1 MIPGKESR
9 SYGSS
14 VWEAVM
20 DNVELITAN
29 GQTLC
34 YVIRAKIRPRQTTFI
49 TPPEAK
55 QQVGFIVYPKDSV
68 IPRHIHKPLERHIIG
83 MAEVLVVRSGHCQI
97 EVYDEQKSLVT
108 VCDLYK
114 NDVVL
119 MVGGGHGFQIKEDTV
134 LLEIKQGPYLGADDK
149 ELF

>member
-1 MIPGKESR
+1 
-9 SYGSS
+9 
-14 VWEAVM
+14 M

-34 YVIRAKIRPRQTTFI
+34 YVIRAKTRPKQTTFL

-55 QQVGFIVYPKDSV
+55 QQVGFIVYPKDSA
-68 IPRHIHKPLERHIIG
+68 IPRHLHRPLERHIIG
-83 MAEVLVVRSGHCQI
+83 MAEVLVVRSGLCQI
-97 EVYDEQKSLVT
+97 EIYDEQKNLVT
-108 VCDLYK
+108 TRDLYK

-119 MVGGGHGFQIKEDTV
+119 MVGGGHGFKIKEDTV

>member
-1 MIPGKESR
+1 
-9 SYGSS
+9 
-14 VWEAVM
+14 M
-20 DNVELITAN
+20 DNAELITAN

-34 YVIRAKIRPRQTTFI
+34 YVIRAKTRPKQTTFI

-55 QQVGFIVYPKDSV
+55 QQVGFIVYPRGSV
-68 IPRHIHKPLERHIIG
+68 IARHIHKPLERHIIG
-83 MAEVLVVRSGHCQI
+83 MAEVLLVRSGRCQI
-97 EVYDEQKSLVT
+97 EVYDEQKRLVA

-119 MVGGGHGFQIKEDTV
+119 MVGGGHGFRIKEDTV

>member
-1 MIPGKESR
+1 
-9 SYGSS
+9 
-14 VWEAVM
+14 M

-29 GQTLC
+29 DQTLC
-34 YVIRAKIRPRQTTFI
+34 YVIRAKTRPRQTTFI

-55 QQVGFIVYPKDSV
+55 QQVGFIVYPKDSL
-68 IPRHIHKPLERHIIG
+68 IPRHIHRPLERHIIG
-83 MAEVLVVRSGHCQI
+83 MAEVLVVRSGQCQI
-97 EVYDEQKSLVT
+97 EVYDQEKNLVT
-108 VCDLYK
+108 TRDLYK

-119 MVGGGHGFQIKEDTV
+119 MVGGGHGFQIREDTV

>member
-1 MIPGKESR
+1 MDLENIEII
-9 SYGSS
+9 
-14 VWEAVM
+14 AV
-20 DNVELITAN
+20 D

-34 YVIRAKIRPRQTTFI
+34 YVIRQATRPEKTTFI
-49 TPPEAK
+49 TPPDAK
-55 QQVGFIVYPKDSV
+55 QQVGFIVYPRDSV
-68 IPRHIHKPLERHIIG
+68 IPRHAHKPLERHIVG

-97 EVYDEQKSLVT
+97 EVYDDAKKLVAT
-108 VCDLYK
+108 RDLYQ

-119 MVGGGHGFQIKEDTV
+119 MVGGGHGFQILEDTV

>member
-1 MIPGKESR
+1 
-9 SYGSS
+9 
-14 VWEAVM
+14 M
-20 DNVELITAN
+20 DNVELINAN

-34 YVIRAKIRPRQTTFI
+34 YVIRAKTRPKQTTFL

-55 QQVGFIVYPKDSV
+55 QQVGFIVYPKDSA
-68 IPRHIHKPLERHIIG
+68 IPRHLHRPLERHIIG
-83 MAEVLVVRSGHCQI
+83 MAEVLVVRSGLCQI
-97 EVYDEQKSLVT
+97 EIYDEQKNLVT
-108 VCDLYK
+108 TRDLYK

-119 MVGGGHGFQIKEDTV
+119 MVGGGHGFKIKEDTV